1 MKKALP
7 LLLIFLF
14 LSCSESKSG
23 VTKTFDNAQE
33 ITNDLGDNLTK
44 MDSLKEHNE
53 LVQITDTGKEWLEN
67 LFKCRHGNKYCFYL
81 DQEEKICTERFYKF
95 MMDSERIYGATNLSE
110 EEIPTAEKKYKE
122 KWQKIYPLRKDM
134 EPWLFGRGQD
144 DMENIR
150 DIKVEKIADLKYRVF
165 VDYDEDY
172 KTISEITLVPN
183 NGSFLID
190 YSDTE
195 FLK

>member
-7 LLLIFLF
+7 LFFIFLF

-67 LFKCRHGNKYCFYL
+67 LFKCRNGNKYCFYL
-81 DQEEKICTERFYKF
+81 DQEEKICTERFYQF

-110 EEIPTAEKKYKE
+110 EEIPTAEKNYKE

-150 DIKVEKIADLKYRVF
+150 DIKVEKIVDLKYRVF

-183 NGSFLID
+183 KGSFLID

>member
-67 LFKCRHGNKYCFYL
+67 LFKCRNGNKYCFYL
-81 DQEEKICTERFYKF
+81 DQEEKICTERFYQF

-122 KWQKIYPLRKDM
+122 KKRKREAVSKMRPYLPLF
-134 EPWLFGRGQD
+134 PAHF
-144 DMENIR
+144 
-150 DIKVEKIADLKYRVF
+150 
-165 VDYDEDY
+165 
-172 KTISEITLVPN
+172 
-183 NGSFLID
+183 SFSPLSNQ
-190 YSDTE
+190 Y
-195 FLK
+195 